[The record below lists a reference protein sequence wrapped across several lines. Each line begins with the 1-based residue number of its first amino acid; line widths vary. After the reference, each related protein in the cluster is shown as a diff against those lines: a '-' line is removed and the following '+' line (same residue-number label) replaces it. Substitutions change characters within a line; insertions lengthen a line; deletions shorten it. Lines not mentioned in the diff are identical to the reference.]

1 MAAFMSFSAST
12 NPDPPTVTVRAV
24 DMSDK
29 KLTVE
34 VTDLTL
40 SAVRLSASNDIAK
53 LVEDLIAG
61 LAEPAA
67 LAVRGF
73 LEGRTFPLPLDR
85 PLETSFPAGDAEVKV
100 RLDQP
105 ELGSHDGMLMISG
118 TSSIS

>member
-12 NPDPPTVTVRAV
+12 EPAPPTVTVRAV

-34 VTDLTL
+34 VTDLAL
-40 SAVRLSASNDIAK
+40 SAVRLRASNDIAK

-61 LAEPAA
+61 LAGPAA

-73 LEGRTFPLPLDR
+73 FEGRTFDVPLD
-85 PLETSFPAGDAEVKV
+85 PLETSFPAGDTEVKV

-105 ELGSHDGMLMISG
+105 VLGSHDGMLMISG
-118 TSSIS
+118 TASIS